1 MEETKVALAEDDQ
14 RSQKEK
20 LKAESKKIIDH
31 IQELVDQ
38 LKLNYDNDQK
48 FYELLRIIHG
58 RFSKIELNLND
69 LEKLKNVGI

>member
-1 MEETKVALAEDDQ
+1 MDNTKIALAEDDQ

-20 LKAESKKIIDH
+20 LKQESKGIIDN
-31 IQELVDQ
+31 IQILLNEL
-38 LKLNYDNDQK
+38 KSNYDDDSK

-58 RFSKIELNLND
+58 RFSKIEINLND

>member
-20 LKAESKKIIDH
+20 LKADSKGIIDQ
-31 IQELVDQ
+31 IQELVEE
-38 LKLNYDNDQK
+38 LKENYTNDQK
-48 FYELLRIIHG
+48 FYEILRVIHG